1 MFDETGLMNSANG
14 EFNFIKHLNF
24 YQKLIKQLI
33 TLQCHIQSYFEA
45 GILVWDSKLR
55 PPNVLISGV
64 SFRHC
69 SLSQSCESNVLN
81 YSECKIAK
89 IFQGFVPGPHW
100 GGIRLS
106 PLLPSPPPDLS
117 CTTVFL
123 LAKLIKKPAPPQK
136 KK

>member
-1 MFDETGLMNSANG
+1 MFDETGLMNSVNG

-69 SLSQSCESNVLN
+69 SLLQSHESVVLS

-89 IFQGFVPGPHW
+89 IFQKIFLDHKDEDLHCLLHLPHQTPQ
-100 GGIRLS
+100 LHDSFS
-106 PLLPSPPPDLS
+106 PR
-117 CTTVFL
+117 
-123 LAKLIKKPAPPQK
+123 
-136 KK
+136 